1 MKLAVV
7 GMGLIGGSLLKAARK
22 AGYDTLGLHHADPAD
37 LSDVDIIFVALP
49 PKSIAPWIE
58 AHEAGFKPGAILTD
72 VCGVKRPVFE
82 SFRAKALKA
91 NWTFIPAH
99 PMAGKEVTGFANAD
113 EDLFRGASIILTP
126 YPFMG
131 RGPLDKLCPVL
142 QALGFTTIVSTTPD
156 RHDELIAYTS
166 QLCHVIS
173 GAYIQDP
180 LAPETPG
187 YTAGSFADMSRV
199 ATMDAETWSDLF
211 LENRDHLLTATGRF
225 ADRIDEFRQ
234 LLSRRDKAG
243 LMAWIQ
249 AGADA
254 KRGLKS

>member
-22 AGYDTLGLHHADPAD
+22 AGYETLGLHHADPAD

-82 SFRAKALKA
+82 SFREKALKA

-99 PMAGKEVTGFANAD
+99 PMAGKEVAGFANAD

-142 QALGFTTIVSTTPD
+142 QALGFTTIVSATPD
-156 RHDELIAYTS
+156 QHDRMIAYTS
-166 QLCHVIS
+166 QLCHAIS

-180 LAPETPG
+180 LASETPG

-199 ATMDAETWSDLF
+199 ATMDADTWSDLF
-211 LENRDHLLTATGRF
+211 LENRDHLLAVVERF
-225 ADRIDEFRQ
+225 AGRIDEFRQ
-234 LLSRRDKAG
+234 LLSQGDKAG
-243 LMAWIQ
+243 LMAWIKS
-249 AGADA
+249 GADA
-254 KRGLKS
+254 KRGLQS

>member
-22 AGYDTLGLHHADPAD
+22 AGYETLGLHHSDPAD
-37 LSDVDIIFVALP
+37 LSDTDIIFVALP

-58 AHEAGFKPGAILTD
+58 AHEGGFKPGAILTD

-82 SFRAKALKA
+82 SFREQAMKAG
-91 NWTFIPAH
+91 WTFIPAH
-99 PMAGKEVTGFANAD
+99 PMAGKEVAGFANAD
-113 EDLFRGASIILTP
+113 EDLFRDASIILTP

-142 QALGFTTIVSTTPD
+142 KNLGFTTIVSTTPD
-156 RHDELIAYTS
+156 HHDRMIAYTS

-173 GAYIQDP
+173 GAYIQDA

-211 LENRDHLLTATGRF
+211 LENRDHLLAATKGFAGRVEEF
-225 ADRIDEFRQ
+225 AR
-234 LLSRRDKAG
+234 LLEAGDKAG
-243 LMAWIQ
+243 LMAWIRT
-249 AGADA
+249 GADA